1 MIMKKNIL
9 KCLLP
14 GVFILSIIISCKKN
28 NLVVDNEVT
37 PPPFAKFL
45 TSTPLRFDVTS
56 TNTKLKIPVS
66 VTNVSA
72 TDRTV
77 TISVTSPSGA
87 QSGIQYT
94 TSTSVVIPAGK
105 TIDSI
110 LVSVIYS
117 AYQSGR
123 KDTLIFTIVD
133 GDVKASAYNNKYTL
147 YLFGP
152 CSESETVLSSLQGDY
167 DNTIENYDG
176 GTPYGPYTTAISSV
190 TQLTPT
196 TGTVV
201 VTNIFDYGWNPIT
214 FTLDWTDPLNT
225 KVTLVEQSGIG
236 DAGTLD
242 PSLAGADITV
252 RPFAGQAGSFSYCRN
267 TLTLKMQLGVTGLGF
282 LPGLYTVNMAR

>member
-1 MIMKKNIL
+1 MKKNIL

-14 GVFILSIIISCKKN
+14 GVFILSLMISCKKN
-28 NLVVDNEVT
+28 NLVVDNDVT

-45 TSTPLRFDVTS
+45 TNTPLKFDVTS
-56 TNTKLKIPVS
+56 THTKLNIPVS
-66 VTNVSA
+66 VTNVSDA
-72 TDRTV
+72 DRTV
-77 TISVTSPSGA
+77 KISVTSPSGA
-87 QSGIQYT
+87 LSGIHYT

-105 TIDSI
+105 AIDSL
-110 LVSVIYS
+110 LVTALYS
-117 AYQSGR
+117 GYVSGR

-147 YLFGP
+147 YLYGP
-152 CSESETVLSSLQGDY
+152 CSESQTVLSSLQGDY
-167 DNTIENYDG
+167 KNTIENYGG
-176 GTPYGPYTTAISSV
+176 GTPYGPYTTTISSV

-214 FTLDWTDPLNT
+214 FTLDWTNPLNT
-225 KVTLVEQSGIG
+225 KVTLAQQSGIG

-242 PSLAGADITV
+242 PSLAGMDITV
-252 RPFAGQAGSFSYCRN
+252 RPFAGQTGTFSYCSN

-282 LPGLYTVNMAR
+282 LPDLYTVNMAR